1 MAVGDIL
8 KLTAIWSRA
17 PHVRVMVNEWAF
29 RQDSAL
35 VLDTPEEDLLTA
47 FRDKIEDSYVA
58 LVTDFLTLSTYK
70 VAYLPANDTVA
81 QETVNVAGGSVGEP
95 MPAIMSLFIRE
106 RTANFTRSGRGG
118 FYLPPTIESANVNGQ
133 PTTTYINPA
142 LDMAN
147 LIRTDM
153 AAGGLTYANW
163 TWGVYSRKLSTFF
176 PITSVNIPSKWSH
189 QVDRAKAY

>member
-17 PHVRVMVNEWAF
+17 PHIRVIVNEWAF

-47 FRDKIEDSYVA
+47 WRDKIEADYIA

-70 VAYLPANDTVA
+70 ISYLPANDTVLA
-81 QETVNVAGGSVGEP
+81 ESVTLAGGSVGDP
-95 MPAIMSLFIRE
+95 MPAYQSFFIRE
-106 RTANFTRSGRGG
+106 RTQNFTRTGRGG
-118 FYLPPTIESANVNGQ
+118 FFMPPTVESANTNGN
-133 PTTTYINPA
+133 PNTGYINPT
-142 LDMAN
+142 MAMAE

-163 TWGVYSRKLSTFF
+163 TWGVYSRKDGTLY
-176 PITSVNIPSKWSH
+176 PITSITNNGKWSH
-189 QVDRAKAY
+189 QVDRQNAY